1 MAYCGSFHVEGDSV
15 IHRIENSLF
24 PEWIGTD
31 LMRTF
36 EGRWVYSV
44 TFLPDGIRIL
54 SGGGDNVIKL
64 WDAATGARAMAQSW

>member
-15 IHRIENSLF
+15 IRRIENSLF

-36 EGRWVYSV
+36 EFEDDTLRLIG
-44 TFLPDGIRIL
+44 DA
-54 SGGGDNVIKL
+54 GGLIQYLL
-64 WDAATGARAMAQSW
+64 WKRV